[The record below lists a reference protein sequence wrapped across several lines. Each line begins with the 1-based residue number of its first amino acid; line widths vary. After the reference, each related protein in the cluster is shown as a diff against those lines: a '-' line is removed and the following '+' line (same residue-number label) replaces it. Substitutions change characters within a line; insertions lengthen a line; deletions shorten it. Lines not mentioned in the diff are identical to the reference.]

1 MFQLSSERG
10 GLEDFLN
17 YLKSNTSPEAQ
28 NFYQELTAVGG
39 LSAARAGNSAFV
51 DKFMELTQRDPQF
64 IEYQFESINQGSNM
78 TRIRKQLDT
87 VGQSFDALDTEHKEV
102 IFSSSVQHGGGGTN
116 KAVQYAFSPK
126 LYDEIETRYGLRLM
140 EYQEAVAEG
149 KKLQSQ
155 ATTLESQKSN
165 LLQQQVNLLQQ
176 GQQAGTGQIQDLQRQ
191 INALDQKIEAQNA
204 KVTAND
210 KLIQETKAWLVKNA
224 KDSIED
230 GERFIHDIYEW
241 RIKNNPGEA
250 KTRYIPERDML
261 LQQLRDRQQ
270 QNNKK

>member
-1 MFQLSSERG
+1 MKIWILFGIPILLSG
-10 GLEDFLN
+10 C
-17 YLKSNTSPEAQ
+17 
-28 NFYQELTAVGG
+28 
-39 LSAARAGNSAFV
+39 LSKAFAGNPPFV
-51 DKFMELTQRDPQF
+51 DKFMELTQHDPQF

-87 VGQSFDALDTEHKEV
+87 VGQSFDALDTEHKEA
-102 IFSSSVQHGGGGTN
+102 IFSSSVQHGGGGAN

-140 EYQEAVAEG
+140 EYQEAIAEG

-155 ATTLESQKSN
+155 ATTLESQAKTLESQKSNLLQQQVN

-261 LQQLRDRQQ
+261 LQQLRDKQQ